1 MTTGVTSVA
10 VYCGSSDTA
19 PEIYKTAATNLGKI
33 IAENSLQLIYG
44 GGRMGLMGIVADA
57 CTQAGGYVV
66 GYMTEFLNE
75 FERGHEQIS
84 ELHLVPNMHER
95 KFKMF
100 ERADAF
106 LIMPGGL
113 GTLDEAFEVM
123 TWKQIGLHKK
133 PIIFIDIN
141 GYWSPLFETFV
152 NHMIENKFV
161 RENDRQLYMII
172 KSEGDVIECLKKCK
186 INGENFVAKWG

>member
-1 MTTGVTSVA
+1 MITGVASVA

-19 PEIYKTAATNLGKI
+19 PEMYKKAALELGNILAKNKI
-33 IAENSLQLIYG
+33 QLVYG

-57 CTQAGGYVV
+57 CTKAGGYVI

-75 FERGHEQIS
+75 FEKGHDAIS

-106 LIMPGGL
+106 LIMPGGF
-113 GTLDEAFEVM
+113 GTLDESFEVM

-141 GYWSPLFETFV
+141 NYWSPLFETFV
-152 NHMIENKFV
+152 HHMIENKFV
-161 RENDRQLYMII
+161 RENDRELYTII
-172 KSEGDVIECLKKCK
+172 KSIDEVIDCLNQCK
-186 INGENFVAKWG
+186 VNGESFVSKWG